1 MVIRDEN
8 GKATAVSVK
17 YHGIDFYISK
27 DMLTGENKNWNPKS
41 SAWIEI
47 LNLAKI
53 DPEAREA
60 IDEMLQDIMGQ

>member
-41 SAWIEI
+41 NAWIEI
-47 LNLAKI
+47 LNLVHI

-60 IDEMLQDIMGQ
+60 MNEMAQSILGQ